1 MVKSGTAPFS
11 CMCHLLQNSTIWV
24 GYNFMFWYFHVLV
37 WIDLIGW
44 YGSWV
49 DLIGFLLLVL
59 VGSFVCWFACMKYFK
74 LGFLLLFY
82 GTIVWRKKKVGIA
95 SGVFLLWSNLN
106 FMVWIK
112 SWKRKVQKC
121 IFREDLS
128 SLSCNGWWSVGQIG
142 VSTSLWRWFKERWK
156 LYGIWSSFVGIVAWD
171 YGIRRRW
178 NKMLTLMQ
186 TIPEFSSGAQ
196 PQKHRGHQDSNLQDQ
211 DYG

>member
-112 SWKRKVQKC
+112 SWKRKVHKC
-121 IFREDLS
+121 IFEKIWVACLVMGDDLWAR
-128 SLSCNGWWSVGQIG
+128 LEFLQVYGDDLKKDESCMESEV
-142 VSTSLWRWFKERWK
+142 VL
-156 LYGIWSSFVGIVAWD
+156 
-171 YGIRRRW
+171 
-178 NKMLTLMQ
+178 
-186 TIPEFSSGAQ
+186 
-196 PQKHRGHQDSNLQDQ
+196 
-211 DYG
+211 